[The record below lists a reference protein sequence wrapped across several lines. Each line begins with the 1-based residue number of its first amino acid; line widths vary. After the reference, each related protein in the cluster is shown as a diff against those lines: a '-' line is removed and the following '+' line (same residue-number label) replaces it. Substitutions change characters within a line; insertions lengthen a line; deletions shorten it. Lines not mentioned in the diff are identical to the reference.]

1 MPRRFR
7 PTGYQRVPS
16 NNARLQPQTELD
28 MKHGDDARAEE
39 LNNLKLALATFVLQL
54 DAFEMRMHEGLPR
67 ARKPGKAAPR
77 TDGGGEPRKDN

>member
-1 MPRRFR
+1 
-7 PTGYQRVPS
+7 
-16 NNARLQPQTELD
+16 